1 MFFFF
6 KQKTAYELRISD
18 WSSDV
23 CSSDLER
30 LLEHVEVQL
39 LRHQADQAHRLVA
52 AGMQVDAEH
61 PHLARGLV
69 HQRGDDADQGRLA
82 GAVGA
87 EKAVEITWPDVPR
100 DALAGLY
107 AAVVGLAQGAHRQA
121 RRGRRRAPRA
131 GMRGCGPGGRGG

>member
-1 MFFFF
+1 M
-6 KQKTAYELRISD
+6 RIWY
-18 WSSDV
+18 WSSNG
-23 CSSDLER
+23 CSSNLLLFRAHQRSRTGDAIEAGVVDQDVER

-87 EKAVEITWPDVPR
+87 EQGVELRSEENTSELQSLMR
-100 DALAGLY
+100 NSHALF
-107 AAVVGLAQGAHRQA
+107 
-121 RRGRRRAPRA
+121 
-131 GMRGCGPGGRGG
+131 